1 MMATLY
7 LSLGEN
13 ILPSSPNMRSSYSNS
28 SGSSSDSTYSNS
40 SGSCSDSSSTSC
52 STTLTY
58 PSSYR
63 TLTPK
68 SDVTTTPLS
77 LSAKPFEEALLGLRE
92 RKTHN
97 GQSIAPNLLSIKV
110 QSAHQTSNP
119 PLEPGFHHQPQH
131 INNILQQQQQ
141 QQNFTTQS
149 YQQSYPRTTSYPQ
162 YAPPQRY
169 SSNSLSPSSS
179 NGDTLYTTQ
188 TQMFDCSQSFASWGH
203 DPKSGGAYAAVTAL
217 ELLIGPGPGEEDVD
231 ISDKGSAG
239 SSPSPAVA
247 RRKRRAPHPLV
258 ISSRDKPHV
267 CSVENCESR
276 FKRPEHLRRHE
287 KTHTGER
294 PFSCT
299 MCGKK
304 FGRNDNLQTHVKTHM
319 KTTGRNEY
327 IPGLA

>member
-1 MMATLY
+1 MTTLY
-7 LSLGEN
+7 LSLEEN
-13 ILPSSPNMRSSYSNS
+13 ILPSPPNMRSS
-28 SGSSSDSTYSNS
+28 YSNS

-52 STTLTY
+52 STTLTC
-58 PSSYR
+58 PSSYG

-68 SDVTTTPLS
+68 SDVTTPLNF
-77 LSAKPFEEALLGLRE
+77 SAKPFEGGLLGLRE

-110 QSAHQTSNP
+110 ESAHQTSNP
-119 PLEPGFHHQPQH
+119 PLEPTFHQPHH
-131 INNILQQQQQ
+131 IEDILQQ

-149 YQQSYPRTTSYPQ
+149 YEQSYPRTTSYPE
-162 YAPPQRY
+162 YAPQRY

-179 NGDTLYTTQ
+179 NGDCLYTTQ
-188 TQMFDCSQSFASWGH
+188 THMFDCSQSFASWGH

-217 ELLIGPGPGEEDVD
+217 ELLIGPGPEEDID
-231 ISDKGSAG
+231 ISGRDSAG
-239 SSPSPAVA
+239 SSPIRAVA

-267 CSVENCESR
+267 CSVESCESR

-294 PFSCT
+294 PFSCA

-304 FGRNDNLQTHVKTHM
+304 FGRNDNLQTHRKTHM
-319 KTTGRNEY
+319 KMTGRNEY